1 MLGIFEMVETGDD
14 RTCCAASATVLEPVQ
29 LGVVVWLGEGG
40 KHEVVGILEEGMGR
54 WLVGGIE
61 DTELDDGRWINGTT
75 VGCWDDEQS

>member
-1 MLGIFEMVETGDD
+1 MVETGDD

-29 LGVVVWLGEGG
+29 LGVVVWLGEGS